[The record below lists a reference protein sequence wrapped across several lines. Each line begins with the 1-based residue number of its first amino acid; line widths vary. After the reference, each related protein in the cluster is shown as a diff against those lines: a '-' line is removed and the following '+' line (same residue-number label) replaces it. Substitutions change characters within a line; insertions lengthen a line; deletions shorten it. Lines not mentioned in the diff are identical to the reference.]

1 MAINGPIPVDFGAVF
16 PHGAYVIGE
25 VVPEVDFD
33 SSTKENRVQKRDKTS
48 GLPVWQVPVMD
59 ADPDA
64 RKGQREVTVKVIAD
78 VQPVPPETVASLP
91 FRPVEFT
98 DMTVTPY
105 VDTNG
110 ARPRQ
115 AFSLRASGLRK
126 PSGGKMATGPAG
138 KDQAA
143 KDAA

>member
-1 MAINGPIPVDFGAVF
+1 MALQGPIPVEFATVF

-25 VVPEVDFD
+25 VTPEVDFEA
-33 SSTKENRVQKRDKTS
+33 STKENRVQKRDKTS

-59 ADPDA
+59 ADPEA
-64 RKGQREVTVKVIAD
+64 RKGQRELAVKVTCE
-78 VQPVPPETVASLP
+78 VQPVPPEAIGGLP

-110 ARPRQ
+110 PRARL
-115 AFSLRASGLRK
+115 AYSLRATGMRK
-126 PSGGKMATGPAG
+126 PNDKATKATPAG
-138 KDQAA
+138 KDAA
-143 KDAA
+143 

>member
-1 MAINGPIPVDFGAVF
+1 MALQGSIPVPFDQVF

-25 VVPEVDFD
+25 VTPEADFEQ
-33 SSTKENRVQKRDKTS
+33 STRENRVQKRDKNT

-59 ADPDA
+59 ADPEA
-64 RKGQREVTVKVIAD
+64 RKGQREITVKVVAE
-78 VQPVPPETVASLP
+78 VQPVPPEALPGVP

-110 ARPRQ
+110 VRPRQ
-115 AFSLRASGLRK
+115 AYSFRASGMRK
-126 PSGGKMATGPAG
+126 PSGGKAAAG
-138 KDQAA
+138 GAV